1 MIITDTLSN
10 FFSKIKNGYLAKK
23 NKINQFKS
31 KQIINILNVLIK
43 EGLIR
48 SYRISK
54 KKKNIIYIYLK
65 YKNKKPT
72 IQQIIRISKPSRR
85 IYIKNKERKVRNKN
99 KEKTLKL
106 LLSIKYGALNLTLKI
121 LYHSYTTELN
131 LVIIF
136 VFEIKLS

>member
-85 IYIKNKERKVRNKN
+85 IYIKNKELFHIKKRGFYIISTSLGVFTILQAK
-99 KEKTLKL
+99 KL
-106 LLSIKYGALNLTLKI
+106 NIGG
-121 LYHSYTTELN
+121 ELICN
-131 LVIIF
+131 IY
-136 VFEIKLS
+136 

>member
-1 MIITDTLSN
+1 MRKII
-10 FFSKIKNGYLAKK
+10 IKK
-23 NKINQFKS
+23 
-31 KQIINILNVLIK
+31 
-43 EGLIR
+43 
-48 SYRISK
+48 
-54 KKKNIIYIYLK
+54 
-65 YKNKKPT
+65 
-72 IQQIIRISKPSRR
+72 
-85 IYIKNKERKVRNKN
+85 KERKVRNKN

>member
-48 SYRISK
+48 SY
-54 KKKNIIYIYLK
+54 
-65 YKNKKPT
+65 
-72 IQQIIRISKPSRR
+72 
-85 IYIKNKERKVRNKN
+85 
-99 KEKTLKL
+99 
-106 LLSIKYGALNLTLKI
+106 
-121 LYHSYTTELN
+121 
-131 LVIIF
+131 
-136 VFEIKLS
+136 